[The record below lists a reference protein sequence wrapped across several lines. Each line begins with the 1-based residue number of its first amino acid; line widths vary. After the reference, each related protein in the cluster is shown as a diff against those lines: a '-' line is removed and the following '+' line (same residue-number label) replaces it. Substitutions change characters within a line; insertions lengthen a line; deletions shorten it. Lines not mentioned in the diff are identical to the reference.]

1 MARPLKNSCDYFPHD
16 ADMRNHRK
24 IKALRNK
31 FGIEGYALWCMF
43 LEFLTSNDNNRA
55 VFSDLEL
62 ELIAG
67 DFNVSKEL
75 VSDFIQYCLQIDLL
89 YLRDDFVGS
98 ASLSDRLEPVYLK
111 RGKMRELALN
121 KQSSETKET
130 KATKKN
136 KGTTKTENKNDPTLD
151 FTTEINI
158 DFDWFWN
165 EYDKKVGDKAKLKKK
180 WEKLTEEEREA
191 IMEYIP
197 PYKIA
202 EPNKKYRKNP
212 ETFLNNKSWNDE
224 IIQKTEK
231 NEKSTINAKF
241 NNANSII
248 DAMFN
253 GTKGN

>member
-1 MARPLKNSCDYFPHD
+1 MARPIKNSCDYFPHD

-43 LEFLTSNDNNRA
+43 LEFLTSNDNNKA
-55 VFSDLEL
+55 AFSDLEL

-75 VSDFIQYCLQIDLL
+75 VSDFIQYCLQIELL

-121 KQSSETKET
+121 KQSTERKET
-130 KATKKN
+130 RGTKKN
-136 KGTTKTENKNDPTLD
+136 NETKRNENKNDTTLD
-151 FTTEINI
+151 LTEEINI
-158 DFDWFWN
+158 DFEWFWN
-165 EYDKKVGDKAKLKKK
+165 EYDKKVGDKRKLKKK
-180 WEKLTEEEREA
+180 WEKLAEQEREA
-191 IMEYIP
+191 IMIYIP
-197 PYKIA
+197 AYKLS
-202 EPNKKYRKNP
+202 EPDKKYRKNP
-212 ETFLNNKSWNDE
+212 ETFLNNRSWEDE
-224 IIQKTEK
+224 IIHKTQK
-231 NEKSTINAKF
+231 NEKSTINTKF

-253 GTKGN
+253 AKGSN